1 MSYNRL
7 GECTRSTASV
17 HTRPRKHP
25 VTTLCLLSFVSLP
38 SYLTD
43 QLPYRNTNSAVQTTR
58 AATTTRSRWIHDEEM
73 GARPLPDSRSE
84 ATNSK
89 IDIPPPRR
97 RASWRFPW
105 DPTQQLRPVTACPY
119 NQVYVGCTA

>member
-7 GECTRSTASV
+7 GECPRSTASLLT
-17 HTRPRKHP
+17 HPRKDL
-25 VTTLCLLSFVSLP
+25 VTTLWALSFVPLA

-58 AATTTRSRWIHDEEM
+58 AATTTRSRWIHDEET
-73 GARPLPDSRSE
+73 GARPLPDSHSE

-89 IDIPPPRR
+89 IDIHLPHH

-105 DPTQQLRPVTACPY
+105 DPTKQLRLVTACPY
-119 NQVYVGCTA
+119 NQVYVGYTA

>member
-1 MSYNRL
+1 M
-7 GECTRSTASV
+7 
-17 HTRPRKHP
+17 
-25 VTTLCLLSFVSLP
+25 TTPWVLSFVSLP

-43 QLPYRNTNSAVQTTR
+43 PLPYRNTNTAVQTTR

-73 GARPLPDSRSE
+73 GARPLPDSHCE

-89 IDIPPPRR
+89 TDLHLPRH

-105 DPTQQLRPVTACPY
+105 DQTKQLPLATACPY
-119 NQVYVGCTA
+119 NQVYVGYTA